1 MRAGMANSWL
11 VSSAGTRMVL
21 EMGEDRGRLG
31 HDVGRIQ
38 GNACLG
44 AVIGST
50 PLQVYSAQWQ
60 PSVVSC
66 TKPGRDSSKPR
77 QGRPSRL
84 LCTQTRHGTNRHD
97 KVAGVSRW
105 G

>member
-21 EMGEDRGRLG
+21 EMGEDRHRRGG

-44 AVIGST
+44 ASIGWR
-50 PLQVYSAQWQ
+50 PLQVLVGILSTVAA
-60 PSVVSC
+60 
-66 TKPGRDSSKPR
+66 KHSKLHE
-77 QGRPSRL
+77 GRP
-84 LCTQTRHGTNRHD
+84 
-97 KVAGVSRW
+97 
-105 G
+105 

>member
-31 HDVGRIQ
+31 GSGHDVGRIQ

-44 AVIGST
+44 ASIGWR
-50 PLQVYSAQWQ
+50 PLQVLVGILSTVAA
-60 PSVVSC
+60 
-66 TKPGRDSSKPR
+66 KHSKLHE
-77 QGRPSRL
+77 GRP
-84 LCTQTRHGTNRHD
+84 
-97 KVAGVSRW
+97 
-105 G
+105 